1 MTQTTINGG
10 ARITAGTI
18 TLDRLVAGYSIPTG
32 NLADGANFIKR
43 DGSVAFTADQSA
55 GGFKLTN
62 LAAGVAGT
70 DAINLTQAQ
79 SLINGLGVSKR
90 ARTLVTTNV
99 TLSGVQ
105 NFDGVTG
112 VAGDIVWLN
121 GQSTGSQNGF
131 WTMNVGAWTRPV
143 QWAAASSQK
152 SFLMF
157 IEQGTTYGDT
167 KWTILADAITVDT
180 TSVTAVQDTS
190 GSTYTNGNGLSLTGN
205 VFAVKLLS
213 TGGISFDGS
222 QNLQIALDGSN
233 LSVSASGLKIA
244 NSGSNGQVMI
254 GNASNVATFT
264 TLTGDIAS
272 ITGAGAV
279 TLASTV
285 MKSGNYIV
293 NELPTGTVNGTNPTF
308 TLANTP
314 IAGTQMVF
322 SDGLYCTPG
331 AGNDYTISG
340 TTLTM
345 LGASIPTT
353 NIRVTYLR

>member
-1 MTQTTINGG
+1 MSQTQLNG
-10 ARITAGTI
+10 ANRILPGTI
-18 TLDRLVAGYSIPTG
+18 TLDRLVSGYSVPTA
-32 NLADGANFIKR
+32 NLTDGANFVQR
-43 DGSVAFTADQSA
+43 GGSVAFTADQSM

-62 LAAGVAGT
+62 LAAAVSGT

-90 ARTLVTTNV
+90 VRVIFTTNV
-99 TLSGVQ
+99 ALTGLQ
-105 NFDGVTG
+105 NTDGVTG

-121 GQSTGSQNGF
+121 GQTTTSQNGF

-143 QWAAASSQK
+143 QWAAASTQK
-152 SFLMF
+152 SFLLF
-157 IEQGTTYGDT
+157 IEEGTSFHDT
-167 KWTILADAITVDT
+167 KWTIIADAIVVDT
-180 TSVTAVQDTS
+180 TAVSASQDTS
-190 GSTYTNGNGLSLTGN
+190 GLTYTNGNGLSLTGN

-222 QNLQIALDGSN
+222 QNLQIALDGTN
-233 LSVSASGLKIA
+233 LSLSASGIKIA

-254 GNASNVATFT
+254 GNASNVAAFT
-264 TLTGDIAS
+264 TLSGDIAS

-285 MKSGNYIV
+285 VKATNWVV
-293 NELPTGTVNGTNPTF
+293 NEVPTGTVNGTNPTF

-314 IAGTQMVF
+314 VTGKEMVF
-322 SDGLYCTPG
+322 SDGMLCKPG

-340 TTLTM
+340 ATLTM
-345 LGASIPTT
+345 LGTSIPSS
-353 NIRVTYLR
+353 NIVVTYLK